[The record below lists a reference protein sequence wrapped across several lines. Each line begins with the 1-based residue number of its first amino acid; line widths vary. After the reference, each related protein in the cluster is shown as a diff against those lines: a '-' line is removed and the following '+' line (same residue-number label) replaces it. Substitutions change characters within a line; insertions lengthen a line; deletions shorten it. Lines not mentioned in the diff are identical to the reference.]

1 MFSLSV
7 RFLTHTPAKAAQILQ
22 IFNETHNKLSPCRFS
37 ALLSASVRAR
47 AAYREAVCG
56 RGGVKRRLPFVHLRS
71 ADARVRA
78 VGLGGVS
85 VSGGVVW
92 YGESRGFAYISH
104 ACGFQFPRL
113 ITHFSK
119 RRSSQPCFRRAC
131 AHEPHT
137 AKRYAAETARSAAS
151 RSCICVPQM
160 HACARWG
167 WAALAYVGGSM
178 AWRKPR
184 VCVHLPR
191 SRLSNPPTYHS
202 LFQTPQFSAL
212 LSASVRARAAYRFAV
227 CGRGGASR
235 RLTFVHLRSADAH
248 ARAVGVGGVGVSG
261 GRYGMEKAAGSNPD
275 PNNKNKTHNP
285 YGLHGLAYIK
295 NSFIAGTNI

>member
-1 MFSLSV
+1 
-7 RFLTHTPAKAAQILQ
+7 
-22 IFNETHNKLSPCRFS
+22 
-37 ALLSASVRAR
+37 
-47 AAYREAVCG
+47 
-56 RGGVKRRLPFVHLRS
+56 
-71 ADARVRA
+71 
-78 VGLGGVS
+78 
-85 VSGGVVW
+85 
-92 YGESRGFAYISH
+92 
-104 ACGFQFPRL
+104 
-113 ITHFSK
+113 
-119 RRSSQPCFRRAC
+119 
-131 AHEPHT
+131 
-137 AKRYAAETARSAAS
+137 
-151 RSCICVPQM
+151 M

-191 SRLSNPPTYHS
+191 LRLSISPTYHS